1 VRSRERDGCLGGKL
15 DLVRT
20 IMVCIDGSTLF
31 LKVVF
36 PSSFVLIF
44 GALCWRCFEDDFL
57 ESLVGVTYEDLVPL
71 RLVTLPP
78 NLL

>member
-20 IMVCIDGSTLF
+20 FMLCIDGSTLF

-36 PSSFVLIF
+36 PLSFVLIF

-57 ESLVGVTYEDLVPL
+57 RSLVGVMYEDLVPL
-71 RLVTLPP
+71 WLVTLPQ
-78 NLL
+78 NLS